1 MFERTR
7 EGVLQIKSFEDACK
21 CLNISPRIPTF
32 VLKDKQLCA
41 WYKLRTIIQA
51 LNENYQ
57 FSLTS
62 GTIYYPY
69 VRIMTS
75 EGLRRFKDS
84 SEEVIKRFSYNGTI
98 YTLVGGHANYGT
110 YAGFAS
116 FDSSYGVGDSH
127 AYIGFL
133 GSRSRAIAQYVS
145 RNFATL
151 LWDAHYAH
159 HLGFTL
165 TDNL

>member
-51 LNENYQ
+51 LNENYH

-75 EGLRRFKDS
+75 EGLRRYKDD
-84 SEEVIKRFSYNGTI
+84 SEVVIKEFSYNGTT
-98 YTLVGGHANYGT
+98 YTLVGGDADYGA
-110 YAGFAS
+110 YDGLAC
-116 FDSSYGVGDSH
+116 FDSNIGVGFSI
-127 AYIGFL
+127 AYISFL

>member
-1 MFERTR
+1 MSERTR

-51 LNENYQ
+51 LNENYH

-62 GTIYYPY
+62 GTIYYPF

-75 EGLRRFKDS
+75 EGLRRFKDA
-84 SEEVIKRFSYNGTI
+84 SEVVIKEFSYNGTT
-98 YTLVGGHANYGT
+98 YTLVGGHATIGV
-110 YAGFAS
+110 YAGMAA
-116 FDSSYGVGDSH
+116 FDSDYGVGTSSAH
-127 AYIGFL
+127 FGFL

>member
-7 EGVLQIKSFEDACK
+7 EGILQIKSFEDACK

-51 LNENYQ
+51 LNENYH

-75 EGLRRFKDS
+75 EGLRRYKDDG
-84 SEEVIKRFSYNGTI
+84 EVVIKEFSYNGTTC
-98 YTLVGGHANYGT
+98 TLVGGNAFNGAV
-110 YAGFAS
+110 AGLAFFNS
-116 FDSSYGVGDSH
+116 NGGVGISAADL
-127 AYIGFL
+127 GFL
-133 GSRSRAIAQYVS
+133 GNRSRAIAQYVS

-151 LWDAHYAH
+151 LWDALYAH